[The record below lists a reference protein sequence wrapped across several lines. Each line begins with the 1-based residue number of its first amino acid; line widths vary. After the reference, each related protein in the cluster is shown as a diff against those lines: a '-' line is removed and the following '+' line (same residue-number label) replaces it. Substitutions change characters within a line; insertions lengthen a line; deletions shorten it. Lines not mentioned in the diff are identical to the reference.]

1 MSSSTYRYNTGG
13 VMTVHFDGITYD
25 PRLDH
30 HRLTK
35 QLDKVWYIMKD
46 SEWRTLREIALL
58 TDAPESSVSAR
69 LRDLRKSK
77 FGGYTVERQRWHQ
90 HDKGTWYYRMLSPTK
105 EPSLF

>member
-1 MSSSTYRYNTGG
+1 
-13 VMTVHFDGITYD
+13 MTVHFDGVTYD

-35 QLDKVWYIMKD
+35 QLDKVWYTMSD
-46 SEWRTLREIALL
+46 GEWRTLHEIALR

-77 FGGYTVERQRWHQ
+77 FGGYTVERKRWTQ
-90 HDKGTWYYRMLSPTK
+90 HGKGKGTWYYRVLSPTK